1 MSEEDPYNISQEGK
15 ETEDEEEDL
24 GLSSDSVRE
33 DGFCVMSRTLKE
45 K

>member
-1 MSEEDPYNISQEGK
+1 MSEEEAYNISQEGK
-15 ETEDEEEDL
+15 ETEDEDEDL